1 MKRILAQI
9 TLLALGV
16 LLSACLEMTS
26 VITANKD
33 GSAIVEETVLVSA
46 QMKAMMAAAAAGGGG
61 EQGGPNMKDLL
72 PDQAKAEERA
82 KKLGD
87 GVTVKSREEVK
98 TPDGKEGVKVTY
110 SVPKIANLKYE
121 PFNSDN
127 KGGESKPITFKLDGS
142 KLSVSL
148 PPDAN
153 KEDKAAE
160 KPKMPKEQMQ
170 AQLAMMK
177 PMFAGMRVNF
187 QIKGANGIA
196 NSDASNFK
204 ADAVTI
210 MDIQFDKLMENQDV
224 FMKVMESMDDKSM
237 TPKKVSEQ
245 FKNVDGLKIEG
256 KEAIS
261 IDLK

>member
-1 MKRILAQI
+1 
-9 TLLALGV
+9 
-16 LLSACLEMTS
+16 MTS

-46 QMKAMMAAAAAGGGG
+46 QMKAMMSAAAASGG

-72 PDQAKAEERA
+72 PDQAKAEARA

-110 SVPKIANLKYE
+110 AVPKIANLKYE
-121 PFNSDN
+121 PFNSDS
-127 KGGESKPITFKLDGS
+127 KEGKDSKPITFKLDGS
-142 KLSVSL
+142 KLSVNL
-148 PPDAN
+148 PPDNN
-153 KEDKAAE
+153 KDEKPAE
-160 KPKMPKEQMQ
+160 KPKVPKEQMQ

-196 NSDASNFK
+196 GSDASHLK
-204 ADAVTI
+204 DGAVTI
-210 MDIQFDKLMENQDV
+210 MDIQFDKIMENQDT
-224 FMKVMESMDDKSM
+224 FMKVMESADDKSM
-237 TPKKVSEQ
+237 TPAKVAQQ
-245 FKNVDGLKIEG
+245 FKDVDGLKIEG